1 MSKTCIYIWH
11 NCDNNIN

>member
-1 MSKTCIYIWH
+1 MYLQLKH